1 MELLGYIGTV
11 LTITA
16 FLPQTLQTIKTRQTR
31 DISLLTYIIL
41 VISALVWTIY
51 GIGTHAAPIAITNSV
66 VFLSSSVIL
75 FLKIIEK

>member
-16 FLPQTLQTIKTRQTR
+16 FLPQAIQTIRTRQTR
-31 DISLLTYIIL
+31 DLSLPTYIIL

-51 GIGTHAAPIAITNSV
+51 GIGTNAPPIAITNSV

-75 FLKIIEK
+75 YLKMTEK